1 MNEQRVY
8 FGLYKYFLWPVGGE
22 HTASAASGQQQLTL
36 LLHIFARLSDF
47 FHIYWE
53 IIKIVLS

>member
-1 MNEQRVY
+1 MNTA
-8 FGLYKYFLWPVGGE
+8 FTLAFLYSFLWPVGGE